1 MAQSQ
6 GLIYSS
12 SLVTF
17 PRGSMALM
25 QGMWLQTKG
34 NKSPIALAQFDDD
47 AIVKM
52 LIEWGENN
60 VAIASM
66 PVLSTSRQ

>member
-1 MAQSQ
+1 
-6 GLIYSS
+6 
-12 SLVTF
+12 
-17 PRGSMALM
+17 MALM